1 MFFDVFF
8 FISFVYIVTLKA
20 TFCLI
25 KASIVKAIKFK
36 SMRLRVIPT
45 LVIILFLLLILSYG
59 CRKYD
64 HYPIVPHIELN
75 SFQKF
80 ADTLGVD
87 QIGVIG
93 LSFTDGDGDIGL
105 TEAQNTGV
113 YQFDLFIK
121 YFEKQKG
128 VFKEVILTTPNPLTG
143 KPDTLWFNGRIPYIT
158 PVGKVKAISGQITD
172 TLFINNFVSPYDT
185 IKYQIYIQ
193 DRALNKSNVVETPE
207 IVINK
212 KPRKP

>member
-1 MFFDVFF
+1 MIFDVFF

-25 KASIVKAIKFK
+25 KASIVNAIKHKF
-36 SMRLRVIPT
+36 MRFRVIPT
-45 LVIILFLLLILSYG
+45 LVITLFLLLILTYG

-64 HYPIVPHIELN
+64 SYPIVPHIELN

-80 ADTLGVD
+80 ADTLGID

-105 TEAQNTGV
+105 TAAQNTGV
-113 YQFDLFIK
+113 YQFNLFIK

-128 VFKEVILTTPNPLTG
+128 AFKEIILTTPNPQTG
-143 KPDTLWFNGRIPYIT
+143 KPDTSWFNGRIPDIT
-158 PVGKVKAISGQITD
+158 PAGKTKAISGEITD
-172 TLFINNFVSPYDT
+172 TLFINNIASPYDT

-212 KPRKP
+212 KARKP

>member
-1 MFFDVFF
+1 MIFDVFF

-25 KASIVKAIKFK
+25 KASIVKAIKYK
-36 SMRLRVIPT
+36 SMRFRVIST
-45 LVIILFLLLILSYG
+45 LVITLFMSLIMFYG

-64 HYPIVPHIELN
+64 NYPIVPHIDFDFIKIYPD
-75 SFQKF
+75 S
-80 ADTLGVD
+80 LGVD
-87 QIGVIG
+87 QTGVIG

-105 TEAQNTGV
+105 TADQNTGV
-113 YQFDLFIK
+113 YQFNLFIK

-128 VFKEVILTTPNPLTG
+128 VFKEIILTTPNSLTG

-158 PVGKVKAISGQITD
+158 PEGKVKAISGEITD
-172 TLFINNFVSPYDT
+172 TLFVNNFVSPYDT
-185 IKYQIYIQ
+185 IKYQIYIK

>member
-1 MFFDVFF
+1 MIFDVFF

-25 KASIVKAIKFK
+25 KASIVKAIKHK
-36 SMRLRVIPT
+36 SMRLRIIPT
-45 LVIILFLLLILSYG
+45 LVITLFMSLLLFYG

-64 HYPIVPHIELN
+64 SYPIVPHIELN

-80 ADTLGVD
+80 ADSLGID
-87 QIGVIG
+87 QVGVIG

-105 TEAQNTGV
+105 NADQNTGV
-113 YQFDLFIK
+113 FQFDLFIK

-128 VFKEVILTTPNPLTG
+128 TFKEVIITTTNTLTG

-158 PVGKVKAISGQITD
+158 PVGKSKAISGEITD
-172 TLFINNFVSPYDT
+172 TLFINNFISPYDT

-193 DRALNKSNVVETPE
+193 DRALNKSNIVETPE

-212 KPRKP
+212 KPHKP

>member
-1 MFFDVFF
+1 MIFDVHF

-20 TFCLI
+20 TFCSK
-25 KASIVKAIKFK
+25 KASINKAVKDKT
-36 SMRLRVIPT
+36 MRIRVIPT
-45 LVIILFLLLILSYG
+45 LVITLVMLLILSNG

-64 HYPIVPHIELN
+64 HYPIVPHIDFDYIRIYPD
-75 SFQKF
+75 S
-80 ADTLGVD
+80 LGID
-87 QIGVIG
+87 QIGVLK
-93 LSFTDGDGDIGL
+93 LSFTDGDGDLGL
-105 TEAQNTGV
+105 TAAQNTGV
-113 YQFDLFIK
+113 YQFNLFIK

-128 VFKEVILTTPNPLTG
+128 VFKEIILTTPNPQTG
-143 KPDTLWFNGRIPYIT
+143 KPDTLWFNGRIPYLT
-158 PVGKVKAISGQITD
+158 PVGKSKAISGEITD

>member
-1 MFFDVFF
+1 MIFDVFF

-25 KASIVKAIKFK
+25 KASIHKAVKDKT
-36 SMRLRVIPT
+36 MRLRIIPT
-45 LVIILFLLLILSYG
+45 LVITLFLLLILSYG

-80 ADTLGVD
+80 ADTLGID

-105 TEAQNTGV
+105 TADQNTGV

-128 VFKEVILTTPNPLTG
+128 VFKEIILTTPNSLTG

-158 PVGKVKAISGQITD
+158 PVGKVKAISGEITD
-172 TLFINNFVSPYDT
+172 TLFINNFVSQYDT